1 MVKVAANSTALNSDH
16 TSTQAHMA
24 LGWRDSPSHY
34 GRISR
39 VLHWLTTTLVT
50 LQFTV
55 LLAWRGTGENTITLF
70 LASIGPHGSLGFMI
84 LVVTLA
90 RLGWAWVNRKQRPS
104 HQPGLG
110 GRLARQMHLTF
121 YGLLL
126 WLPAFAILRQ
136 YGRGGALRFYGM
148 ELMPEAERNIAW
160 MIVPADLLHGP
171 LSWLLFGLVVGHIT
185 MALVHRFWL
194 KDKVLARMVGASGR
208 RGSSS

>member
-1 MVKVAANSTALNSDH
+1 MVKEAANSTVLNNRHASTSAH
-16 TSTQAHMA
+16 TS
-24 LGWRDSPSHY
+24 LGWRDSPNYY

-39 VLHWLTTTLVT
+39 ALHWLTAALVT

-55 LLAWRGTGENTITLF
+55 LLAWRGMGENAITLF

-84 LVVTLA
+84 LIVTLA
-90 RLGWAWVNRKQRPS
+90 RLGWAWANRKQRPP

-110 GRLARQMHLTF
+110 GRLARLVHITF

-136 YGRGGALRFYGM
+136 YGRGGTLRFYGM
-148 ELMPEAERNIAW
+148 ELLPEAERNITW
-160 MIVPADLLHGP
+160 MIAPADLLHGP
-171 LSWLLFGLVVGHIT
+171 LSWLLCGLVIGHIA

-194 KDKVLARMVGASGR
+194 KDRVLARMVGSSGR
-208 RGSSS
+208 

>member
-1 MVKVAANSTALNSDH
+1 MVKGAANTTALNSH
-16 TSTQAHMA
+16 HAGTPAPTS

-39 VLHWLTTTLVT
+39 ALHWLTAALVT

-55 LLAWRGTGENTITLF
+55 LLAWRGMGENAITLF

-84 LVVTLA
+84 LIVTLV
-90 RLGWAWVNRKQRPS
+90 RLGWAWVNRKQRPP
-104 HQPGLG
+104 QPP
-110 GRLARQMHLTF
+110 GRGSRMARLVHITF

-148 ELMPEAERNIAW
+148 ELLPEAERNITW
-160 MIVPADLLHGP
+160 MIAPADLLHGP
-171 LSWLLFGLVVGHIT
+171 LSWLLCGLVIGHIA

-194 KDKVLARMVGASGR
+194 KDKVLARMV
-208 RGSSS
+208 SSSN

>member
-1 MVKVAANSTALNSDH
+1 MVKGTANNTPLSSHH
-16 TSTQAHMA
+16 TSTSAHTP

-34 GRISR
+34 GYVSR
-39 VLHWLTTTLVT
+39 ALHWITAALVI

-55 LLAWRGTGENTITLF
+55 LLAWRGMGENVITLF

-84 LVVTLA
+84 LIVTLF
-90 RLGWAWVNRKQRPS
+90 RLGWAWVNRKQRPP

-110 GRLARQMHLTF
+110 GRLARLVHITF

-126 WLPAFAILRQ
+126 WLSAFAILRQ

-148 ELMPEAERNIAW
+148 ELLPEAERNITW
-160 MIVPADLLHGP
+160 MIAPADLLHGP
-171 LSWLLFGLVVGHIT
+171 LSWLLCGLVLGHIA

-194 KDKVLARMVGASGR
+194 KDKVLARMVSSGH
-208 RGSSS
+208 